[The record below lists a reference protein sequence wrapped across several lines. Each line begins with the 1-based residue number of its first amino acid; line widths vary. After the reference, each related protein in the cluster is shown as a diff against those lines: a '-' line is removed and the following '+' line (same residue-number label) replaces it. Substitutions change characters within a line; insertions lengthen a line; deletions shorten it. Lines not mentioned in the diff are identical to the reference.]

1 MFTNKARNIADAC
14 RFCWMCR
21 HVCPVGL
28 VTGREGNTPRGR
40 GLLLSLDTRGITLTP
55 DGYELMFQCALCNAC
70 TNDCATGYEPPI
82 FVREARTEAIVND
95 CVPISVKPVLER
107 AITGSI
113 SGKPLNEELKKSIK
127 ELKRT
132 ADFVLYL
139 GDSGRSDG
147 CGSGLALINILKKA
161 NIDFCVLEDELD
173 SGAHLFDLMGY
184 TSDVQ
189 DTAKA
194 CIQQLRNT
202 GAETIIVLDPTYARF
217 FKHQCNEWGLM
228 DGLTAVT
235 ATSFVSELFKNHK
248 LKVNKLNLK
257 ATFHDPCRLSRDLEE
272 IEPARD
278 IMKSIGIE
286 IKEMFLNGKL
296 TKCCGGAIMRG
307 AYKKIA
313 DDMAKARWFDA
324 ERTQTNLLITA
335 CPCCAENF
343 YANIPEGMEIA
354 DLFVLADKACESL

>member
-127 ELKRT
+127 ELKEQPT
-132 ADFVLYL
+132 LYCIW
-139 GDSGRSDG
+139 GQRKKQRMWQRAGTH
-147 CGSGLALINILKKA
+147 KYTEKA

-235 ATSFVSELFKNHK
+235 ATSFVSELFKTT
-248 LKVNKLNLK
+248 NL
-257 ATFHDPCRLSRDLEE
+257 RLINLTLRQRSRSMPLIPDLEE